1 MENYENKELLKEAAK
16 QSLESLKDLKPG
28 TDEYTN
34 TAKMALQLYDMQ
46 LKSDE
51 QESNQNLKED
61 EERRK
66 GQEVINDQE
75 KAAKARRIE
84 WAKFGISCL
93 TFLGTIGTTVYWSI
107 CEAGGVA
114 PLSRAMNDGLHE
126 IKRGF
131 TDRKQRRNREGSWRK
146 LRALFIFYEISRHTA
161 KRVDELLR
169 ERLPM
174 QSPSVPCLYALPG
187 TGERP
192 VRDPAALQRENQGY
206 LLERH

>member
-1 MENYENKELLKEAAK
+1 MLYIYYAVLFVAIVLGLLFGMALYRWFHYRDIYEVGELLIGEEDSPDWPYLSLSLDEEVKNFEGDKYIILRVHKLENYENKELLKEAAK

-131 TDRKQRRNREGSWRK
+131 TDRK
-146 LRALFIFYEISRHTA
+146 
-161 KRVDELLR
+161 
-169 ERLPM
+169 
-174 QSPSVPCLYALPG
+174 
-187 TGERP
+187 
-192 VRDPAALQRENQGY
+192 
-206 LLERH
+206 

>member
-34 TAKMALQLYDMQ
+34 T
-46 LKSDE
+46 
-51 QESNQNLKED
+51 
-61 EERRK
+61 
-66 GQEVINDQE
+66 E

-131 TDRKQRRNREGSWRK
+131 TDRK
-146 LRALFIFYEISRHTA
+146 
-161 KRVDELLR
+161 
-169 ERLPM
+169 
-174 QSPSVPCLYALPG
+174 
-187 TGERP
+187 
-192 VRDPAALQRENQGY
+192 
-206 LLERH
+206 

>member
-34 TAKMALQLYDMQ
+34 TAKVAMQLYDMQ

-75 KAAKARRIE
+75 KAVKSRKLE
-84 WAKFGISCL
+84 WAKFGMQAATCL
-93 TFLGTIGTTVYWSI
+93 ITVGTTIYWSI
-107 CEAGGVA
+107 CEAGGVV
-114 PLSRAMNDGLHE
+114 PLSRALNEGLHE

-131 TDRKQRRNREGSWRK
+131 TDRK
-146 LRALFIFYEISRHTA
+146 
-161 KRVDELLR
+161 
-169 ERLPM
+169 
-174 QSPSVPCLYALPG
+174 
-187 TGERP
+187 
-192 VRDPAALQRENQGY
+192 
-206 LLERH
+206 

>member
-75 KAAKARRIE
+75 KPDVSGNDWYDGILVDLRGWRCSAAFQSNER
-84 WAKFGISCL
+84 
-93 TFLGTIGTTVYWSI
+93 WS
-107 CEAGGVA
+107 
-114 PLSRAMNDGLHE
+114 P
-126 IKRGF
+126 
-131 TDRKQRRNREGSWRK
+131 
-146 LRALFIFYEISRHTA
+146 
-161 KRVDELLR
+161 
-169 ERLPM
+169 
-174 QSPSVPCLYALPG
+174 
-187 TGERP
+187 
-192 VRDPAALQRENQGY
+192 
-206 LLERH
+206 

>member
-1 MENYENKELLKEAAK
+1 MENYENKELLKEAVK

-126 IKRGF
+126 IKKRLYGQKVKEEPRGF
-131 TDRKQRRNREGSWRK
+131 VAKAAGS
-146 LRALFIFYEISRHTA
+146 
-161 KRVDELLR
+161 
-169 ERLPM
+169 
-174 QSPSVPCLYALPG
+174 LYFL
-187 TGERP
+187 
-192 VRDPAALQRENQGY
+192 
-206 LLERH
+206 

>member
-51 QESNQNLKED
+51 
-61 EERRK
+61 
-66 GQEVINDQE
+66 QEVINDQE

-131 TDRKQRRNREGSWRK
+131 TDRK
-146 LRALFIFYEISRHTA
+146 
-161 KRVDELLR
+161 
-169 ERLPM
+169 
-174 QSPSVPCLYALPG
+174 
-187 TGERP
+187 
-192 VRDPAALQRENQGY
+192 
-206 LLERH
+206 